1 MKVSSKAE
9 FACLAMLELA
19 ANHAASN
26 PVRVKAIAAAHGLKK
41 VSFLVQSLLALKGAG
56 LVESVRGQA
65 GGYRLARPP
74 AEISVADI
82 VYAIDRPQTRPEKQS
97 GPATAVFRALRRV
110 WKEAQAEERRFL
122 ESVSL
127 ADLVSRT
134 QENSPLSYQI

>member
-9 FACLAMLELA
+9 YACVAMLELA
-19 ANHAASN
+19 LNHVAQN
-26 PVRVKAIAAAHGLKK
+26 PVRVKSIAAAHGLEKI
-41 VSFLVQSLLALKGAG
+41 SFLVQSLLALKAAG

-74 AEISVADI
+74 SEISVADI
-82 VYAIDRPQTRPEKQS
+82 VYAIDRPQPRPNRKS
-97 GPATAVFRALRRV
+97 GPVTGVFRALRGV
-110 WKEAQAEERRFL
+110 WKEAQAEEQRFL
-122 ESVSL
+122 EAVSL